1 MRIADIIRHISN
13 LFEKKRKNPLQL
25 NNDSNLE
32 SNLKFLKVGDKSTPI
47 QMSED
52 TINVE
57 GNLNV
62 NGSAVQTGTD
72 AGATQLN
79 VFEYGGLARTQYNNW
94 FYGASTSYGHNYF
107 YFFGTTGST
116 STPTSWIDSIAPSFL
131 VPRDGTITGY
141 TIIGNNR
148 STDTWEWICMKGS
161 QPTFGSAGNWS
172 LSQIGATQSA
182 GGTANIL
189 YKWET
194 TGVSVSVDKNDMLAF
209 FFRRTTDND
218 ATYAY
223 CEFSAYI
230 TME

>member
-72 AGATQLN
+72 KYTYETKITN
-79 VFEYGGLARTQYNNW
+79 
-94 FYGASTSYGHNYF
+94 FYTTSTSQSYVPISGYVIERT
-107 YFFGTTGST
+107 GTSGNNEYVGMVAPYNGTIEKFMFRSE
-116 STPTSWIDSIAPSFL
+116 IAQNGTLEFDILESS
-131 VPRDGTITGY
+131 DGT
-141 TIIGNNR
+141 
-148 STDTWEWICMKGS
+148 EA
-161 QPTFGSAGNWS
+161 P
-172 LSQIGATQSA
+172 
-182 GGTANIL
+182 GT
-189 YKWET
+189 T
-194 TGVSVSVDKNDMLAF
+194 TGVKDTAINIADDTTVEVTFASMTSGTNALVKGRIYAFRVD
-209 FFRRTTDND
+209 TP
-218 ATYAY
+218 
-223 CEFSAYI
+223 SAPYDTNVTLVFKWDI
-230 TME
+230 TS